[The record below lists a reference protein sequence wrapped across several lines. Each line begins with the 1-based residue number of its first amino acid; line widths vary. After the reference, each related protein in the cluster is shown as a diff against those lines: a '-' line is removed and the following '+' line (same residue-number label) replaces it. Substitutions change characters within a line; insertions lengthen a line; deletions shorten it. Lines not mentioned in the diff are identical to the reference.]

1 MDLNSQH
8 FVLIRELREA
18 LRIQDWD
25 AVERLIEQAGLDVVL
40 DPDLM
45 NASRSL
51 NAREVVVLLAS
62 IGSEN
67 SPNPLP
73 YRRLLAAYRLMQQQ
87 IELAEAVDQCEASE
101 KQRPFYEALL
111 RQVLAG
117 HKTSIEIPTAMLN
130 REDLWFGIQLLCDAH
145 APQRMF
151 DLLTAW
157 QTIESDD
164 KPWLMC
170 SRLIIE
176 RAEMAKGHFERQLLG
191 DALEKAIELLPPT
204 QISLRDVMQA
214 TLLDKLWLPNAD
226 NEKALQLAAD
236 LVKRQPSADNRMLH
250 LRALIRNHAFT
261 QAVSLAEDL
270 LLEIIGTELKRSPSP
285 LDISEADNKYQPR
298 EFDTSAAALTLT
310 TVNRALRQ
318 QGLKPFLISGTLLGC
333 MRDGQIMP
341 HDKDLDMG
349 LIGWESQ
356 FDLAQAI
363 LGLGCFDINLKR
375 LKGDQ
380 LFLISAIDQ
389 RTNIAIDFFM
399 FHNKGDHFLHGIDYQ
414 YGFTQNFKFSKF
426 DLMETDFLGESFYI
440 PDQWSRMLTEN
451 YGQWEIPEPAYV
463 VTVESPGLTDRGSV
477 KHRLIAHLELLKT
490 INNGLKPLRAQ
501 RIVKAAQQVN
511 PQLISQPLVEALDAW
526 IDAQSLAGR
535 SGNCHSTSSMM
546 AHF

>member
-25 AVERLIEQAGLDVVL
+25 AVERLVEQAGLDVVL

-87 IELAEAVDQCEASE
+87 IDLAEAVDQCEASE

-117 HKTSIEIPTAMLN
+117 HKTNIEIPTAMLN

-204 QISLRDVMQA
+204 QSSLRDVMQA

-236 LVKRQPSADNRMLH
+236 LVRRQPSADNRMLH
-250 LRALIRNHAFT
+250 LRALIRNHAFA

-270 LLEIIGTELKRSPSP
+270 LLEIINTELKREQSKT
-285 LDISEADNKYQPR
+285 DISETDSPYQLR

-318 QGLKPFLISGTLLGC
+318 QGLRPFLISGTLLGC

-399 FHNKGDHFLHGIDYQ
+399 FHDKGDHFLHGIDYQ

-451 YGQWEIPEPAYV
+451 YGQWEIPEPSYV
-463 VTVESPGLTDRGSV
+463 VTVESPGLPDRGSV

>member
-18 LRIQDWD
+18 LRTQDWD
-25 AVERLIEQAGLDVVL
+25 AVERLVEEAGLDVL
-40 DPDLM
+40 LEPALM
-45 NASRSL
+45 DASRSL

-67 SPNPLP
+67 STNPLP
-73 YRRLLAAYRLMQQQ
+73 YRRLLAAYHLMQGK
-87 IELAEAVDQCEASE
+87 IDLTDAIDRCEPTK
-101 KQRPFYEALL
+101 KQRGFYEALF
-111 RQVLAG
+111 RQILAG
-117 HKTSIEIPTAMLN
+117 QKTKIEIPTALLS
-130 REDLWFGIQLLCDAH
+130 REDLWFGIQLMCDAH
-145 APQRMF
+145 IPQRMF
-151 DLLTAW
+151 GLLSAW
-157 QTIESDD
+157 QTIEPDD

-176 RAEMAKGHFERQLLG
+176 RAEMAKGHFERQILG
-191 DALEKAIELLPPT
+191 DTLEKAIELLPST
-204 QISLRDVMQA
+204 QASLRDVMQA

-226 NEKALQLAAD
+226 NEKALQLATD
-236 LVKRQPSADNRMLH
+236 LAKRQPTQDNRMLH
-250 LRALIRNHAFT
+250 LRALIRKHAFA

-270 LLEIIGTELKRSPSP
+270 LIEIINTKLKRSPSP
-285 LDISEADNKYQPR
+285 MDTSESDNKYQIR

-399 FHNKGDHFLHGIDYQ
+399 FHEKGDHFLHGIDYQ

-426 DLMETDFLGESFYI
+426 ELLETQFLGELFYI

-451 YGQWEIPEPAYV
+451 YGPWETPEPAYV
-463 VTVESPGLTDRGSV
+463 VTVESPGLTEQGSI
-477 KHRLIAHLELLKT
+477 KHQLIAHLELLKT

-501 RIVKAAQQVN
+501 RIVKAAQQMK
-511 PQLISQPLVEALDAW
+511 PQLLSQPLVEALDAW
-526 IDAQSLAGR
+526 IDAQSLANR
-535 SGNCHSTSSMM
+535 SRNSHSTSSMM
-546 AHF
+546 AHL